1 MSLGNGTEDRLV
13 KGGSADQECVAEDR
27 TGTGL
32 LLTALHRISEREEDK
47 IAIKTTS
54 SGKLDDWGGKGGKK
68 LVWVRGCLVAWRRY
82 LGDLLACFFFPK
94 GSRSMLLSMLYHVVA
109 FQSSIVTILK

>member
-32 LLTALHRISEREEDK
+32 LLTAVRRISEREEDK
-47 IAIKTTS
+47 IAIKTTKALEKWMT
-54 SGKLDDWGGKGGKK
+54 GEEKEGRNWFG
-68 LVWVRGCLVAWRRY
+68 
-82 LGDLLACFFFPK
+82 
-94 GSRSMLLSMLYHVVA
+94 
-109 FQSSIVTILK
+109 